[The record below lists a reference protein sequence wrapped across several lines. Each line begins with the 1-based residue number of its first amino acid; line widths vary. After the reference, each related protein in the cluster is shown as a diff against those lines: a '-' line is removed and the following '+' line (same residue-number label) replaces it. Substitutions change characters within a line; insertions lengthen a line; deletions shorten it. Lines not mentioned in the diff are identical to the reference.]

1 MPVQTHRWKLMG
13 PGVTSS
19 FAMQCYRRAIWFMFI
34 PSCVEYPVLTQ
45 RDIAAVLSQ
54 HASDEGCPKFSHEE
68 FEAFWSV
75 HLVRKVSLLI
85 TKFNEYRLKKW
96 YTQFRIHVYTISL
109 NNARNKTKHFYIAFF
124 QIFFVVIL
132 QRPPLMYWLNS
143 TDWRISATNC
153 YQKTQA
159 LLSRQ
164 GKAAIASFHIH
175 LPSVAQFNLTWK
187 GFAFPLQQGH
197 LLESLS
203 LTNDV
208 PE

>member
-1 MPVQTHRWKLMG
+1 MGEFVQGVRFIFSPVHMPVQTHRWKLMG

-143 TDWRISATNC
+143 TDWRIGATNC

-164 GKAAIASFHIH
+164 VSCHSI
-175 LPSVAQFNLTWK
+175 
-187 GFAFPLQQGH
+187 FPYT
-197 LLESLS
+197 S
-203 LTNDV
+203 T
-208 PE
+208 